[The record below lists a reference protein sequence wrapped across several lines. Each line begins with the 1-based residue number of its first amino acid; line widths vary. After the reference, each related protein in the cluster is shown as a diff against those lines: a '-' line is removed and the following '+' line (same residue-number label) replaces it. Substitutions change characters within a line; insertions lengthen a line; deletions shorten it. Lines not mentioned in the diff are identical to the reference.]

1 MATPVNSPMVGKLIS
16 VDVKVGDQVKENDPV
31 ATIEA
36 MKMYVK
42 IYAPAS
48 GVVKEIK
55 ASPGDVVNPDTVIL
69 TLE

>member
-1 MATPVNSPMVGKLIS
+1 MDVVAPMVGKVIS
-16 VDVKVGDQVKENDPV
+16 IDVKPGDQVKANDEV

-42 IYAPAS
+42 IYAPAD
-48 GVVKEIK
+48 GTVKEIK
-55 ASPGDVVNPDTVIL
+55 VKPGDVVNPDTVVM

>member
-1 MATPVNSPMVGKLIS
+1 MDVFAPMVGKIVS
-16 VDVKVGDQVKENDPV
+16 IDVNKGDQVKVNDTV

-42 IYAPAS
+42 IYAP
-48 GVVKEIK
+48 GNGTVKEIK
-55 ASPGDVVNPDTVIL
+55 VAPGDVVTPDTIVM